1 MRWLSEQSSIDA
13 YTYFGI
19 FHFDTSEASFA
30 DEGDFKDAF
39 AGKPGS
45 YRWRRITRKDQK
57 MIEIEESSGNVYAD
71 LGIPDANEMRV
82 KSQLAAKIGE
92 IIKARR
98 LTQVQASE
106 ILGLSQPKL
115 SEMLRGK
122 FRGISEAKMME
133 CLLLLGRDV
142 QIVVKS
148 APRSRKEGR
157 IEVVFT

>member
-1 MRWLSEQSSIDA
+1 MVVNDNAQIMDKRGVLEYIVGSPPGASSLLQESPFMRKELNI
-13 YTYFGI
+13 
-19 FHFDTSEASFA
+19 
-30 DEGDFKDAF
+30 
-39 AGKPGS
+39 
-45 YRWRRITRKDQK
+45 
-57 MIEIEESSGNVYAD
+57 IEIEESSGNVYED
-71 LGIPDANEMRV
+71 LGTPHANEMRV

-92 IIKARR
+92 IIKARH

-142 QIVVKS
+142 QIVVKP
-148 APRSRKEGR
+148 APRSRKVGR
-157 IEVVFT
+157 LEVVFA

>member
-1 MRWLSEQSSIDA
+1 M
-13 YTYFGI
+13 
-19 FHFDTSEASFA
+19 
-30 DEGDFKDAF
+30 
-39 AGKPGS
+39 
-45 YRWRRITRKDQK
+45 RKDLG
-57 MIEIEESSGNVYAD
+57 MVEIEESCGNVYKD
-71 LGIPDANEMRV
+71 LGIANASEMQV

-92 IIKARR
+92 IIKARH

-157 IEVVFT
+157 LEVIFT

>member
-1 MRWLSEQSSIDA
+1 VSLFVGAKLAGED
-13 YTYFGI
+13 
-19 FHFDTSEASFA
+19 DL
-30 DEGDFKDAF
+30 KDAF

-45 YRWRRITRKDQK
+45 YRSGRKTTQKDQI
-57 MIEIEESSGNVYAD
+57 MIEIEESSGNVYED
-71 LGIPDANEMRV
+71 LSTPNANEMRV

-92 IIKARR
+92 IIKARH

-133 CLLLLGRDV
+133 CLSLLGRDV

>member
-1 MRWLSEQSSIDA
+1 MV
-13 YTYFGI
+13 
-19 FHFDTSEASFA
+19 
-30 DEGDFKDAF
+30 
-39 AGKPGS
+39 
-45 YRWRRITRKDQK
+45 
-57 MIEIEESSGNVYAD
+57 EIEESCGNVYKD
-71 LGIPDANEMRV
+71 LGIANASEMQV

-92 IIKARR
+92 IIKARH

-157 IEVVFT
+157 LEVIFT

>member
-1 MRWLSEQSSIDA
+1 
-13 YTYFGI
+13 
-19 FHFDTSEASFA
+19 
-30 DEGDFKDAF
+30 
-39 AGKPGS
+39 
-45 YRWRRITRKDQK
+45 
-57 MIEIEESSGNVYAD
+57 MIEIQKGNGNVYED
-71 LGIPDANEMRV
+71 LATPNANELRV

-92 IIKARR
+92 IIKARH

-133 CLLLLGRDV
+133 CLSLLGWDV

-148 APRSRKEGR
+148 APRSRKEGL
-157 IEVVFT
+157 IEVVFA

>member
-1 MRWLSEQSSIDA
+1 
-13 YTYFGI
+13 
-19 FHFDTSEASFA
+19 
-30 DEGDFKDAF
+30 
-39 AGKPGS
+39 
-45 YRWRRITRKDQK
+45 
-57 MIEIEESSGNVYAD
+57 MIEIEEGTGNVYED
-71 LGIPDANEMRV
+71 LGTPDASEMRV

-92 IIKARR
+92 IIKARH
-98 LTQVQASE
+98 LTQAQASE

-122 FRGISEAKMME
+122 FRGISESKMME

-142 QIVVKS
+142 QIVIKS

>member
-1 MRWLSEQSSIDA
+1 MRNEL
-13 YTYFGI
+13 
-19 FHFDTSEASFA
+19 
-30 DEGDFKDAF
+30 
-39 AGKPGS
+39 
-45 YRWRRITRKDQK
+45 K
-57 MIEIEESSGNVYAD
+57 MIEIEESSGNVYED
-71 LGIPDANEMRV
+71 LGTPNANEMRV

-92 IIKARR
+92 IIKARH

-148 APRSRKEGR
+148 APRSRKAGR
-157 IEVVFT
+157 IEVVFS

>member
-1 MRWLSEQSSIDA
+1 
-13 YTYFGI
+13 
-19 FHFDTSEASFA
+19 
-30 DEGDFKDAF
+30 
-39 AGKPGS
+39 
-45 YRWRRITRKDQK
+45 
-57 MIEIEESSGNVYAD
+57 MIEIKKGSGNVYQD
-71 LGIPDANEMRV
+71 LELPNASEMQV

-92 IIKARR
+92 IIKARH
-98 LTQVQASE
+98 LTQIQASE

-133 CLLLLGRDV
+133 CLSHLGRDV

-157 IEVVFT
+157 IEVVFA

>member
-1 MRWLSEQSSIDA
+1 
-13 YTYFGI
+13 
-19 FHFDTSEASFA
+19 
-30 DEGDFKDAF
+30 
-39 AGKPGS
+39 
-45 YRWRRITRKDQK
+45 
-57 MIEIEESSGNVYAD
+57 MIGIEESRRNIYED
-71 LGIPDANEMRV
+71 LEIPNANEMRI

-92 IIKARR
+92 IIKARH
-98 LTQVQASE
+98 LTQSQASE

-133 CLLLLGRDV
+133 CLSHLGRDV

-157 IEVVFT
+157 IEVVFA